1 MIIFI
6 FCVSK
11 RNENQPHIAGDDYV
25 DPEDPNVIAEN
36 ELLDAAAS
44 IEAAAKKLALLQPR
58 KVPRV
63 RVFSCLLVMNS
74 QLLAKLEKVLK
85 QGFIANLFK
94 EW

>member
-1 MIIFI
+1 MFCIKSICSQLFIVI

-11 RNENQPHIAGDDYV
+11 RNKNQPYIAGDDYA
-25 DPEDPNVIAEN
+25 DPDDPNVIAEN

-63 RVFSCLLVMNS
+63 RESICHES
-74 QLLAKLEKVLK
+74 
-85 QGFIANLFK
+85 
-94 EW
+94 

>member
-1 MIIFI
+1 MHRVFLVITVNSNILH
-6 FCVSK
+6 SK
-11 RNENQPHIAGDDYV
+11 RNENQPYIAGDNYV

-63 RVFSCLLVMNS
+63 REFVCLRVMTF
-74 QLLAKLEKVLK
+74 LILAKL
-85 QGFIANLFK
+85 
-94 EW
+94 